1 MNPLDTHTE
10 AQSRSLRSRRCPVSR
25 AGLLTPVLALVL
37 SSCATTVTSTSNRSH
52 DRLATTTTVGD
63 GSRIDA
69 DPNTARSDPSST
81 VGSVQPPATTTPPP
95 PDPTFTA
102 TTTTTTTTTVPD
114 PLADVANPQCVQ
126 VVAAGRSLSMVA
138 DDKAVPVRAL
148 WIENDYPTEVV
159 GGDLLDVCVDNGVD
173 DIAGAPR
180 PRHED
185 PTVTAFIET
194 SVKDLQSKLNELF
207 APYGTEPLAVDGI
220 SGPLTGQRLCAARLA
235 LGLEATVDDLQ
246 WGSAEQAA
254 ILTATDLSP
263 PQTTAIETERWA
275 VIDRTCQ
282 VMFIGARDQLVFVF
296 PTSTGT
302 EGFETRPQDRAP
314 VFRYDP
320 AVDNGGW
327 RDSTEYP
334 VGVDNPL
341 NGNLYKPL
349 YFDFGQAIHGAT
361 NVPPVPASKG
371 CARLSVAHQEAL
383 LSWLGLLDAT
393 AETWRKDEINLT
405 VNVQGQ
411 FIGR

>member
-1 MNPLDTHTE
+1 MNPLDIHIE
-10 AQSRSLRSRRCPVSR
+10 PRSRSLRARRCPISR

-37 SSCATTVTSTSNRSH
+37 SSCATTVTSTSNRSD

-69 DPNTARSDPSST
+69 DSNTALSDPSST
-81 VGSVQPPATTTPPP
+81 VGSERPPAATATPP
-95 PDPTFTA
+95 DSSS
-102 TTTTTTTTTVPD
+102 TTTTTTPVPD

-138 DDKAVPVRAL
+138 DDEAVSVRAL
-148 WIENDYPTEVV
+148 WIENDYPTEVGV
-159 GGDLLDVCVDNGVD
+159 GDLLDVCVDNGID

-185 PTVTAFIET
+185 PTVTAVIEA
-194 SVKDLQSKLNELF
+194 SVKALQSKLNELF
-207 APYGTEPLAVDGI
+207 APYGTDLLAVDGI

-246 WGSAEQAA
+246 WGSAEQAT

-263 PQTTAIETERWA
+263 PRTTAIETERWA

-282 VMFIGARDQLVFVF
+282 VMFIGARDRLVFVF

-302 EGFETRPQDRAP
+302 EGFDTRPQDRAR

-383 LSWLGLLDAT
+383 LSWLGLLDVT
-393 AETWRKDEINLT
+393 AETWRRDEINLT